1 MIATNQHSN
10 GVDSRARPAS
20 GEHASLDP
28 QRIFLTGGTGYIGG
42 RLGPLLLDAGH
53 ELVCLSRSRRKL
65 EARSWA
71 GREGVTIVEGDLEDS
86 VESLAEAMRGC
97 QSAYYLVHAMQSAK
111 GGYAE
116 RDKRYARAF
125 AQAAE
130 MAGVRHIVYL
140 GGLGELGDNLSEHL
154 RSRRQVEDELRSHKS
169 LVTVLR
175 AAMIIGSGSASF
187 EILRYLSERLPIMI
201 TPRWVRTEC
210 QPIAVRNVLEYLVAV
225 LDTPETHGRT
235 LDIGGPDVL
244 RYDDLIKI
252 TAEERGL
259 PRRIIVPVPVLTP
272 KLSSLWLHLVTPVS
286 AKIGRPLAEGLRNR
300 VVCRNDDAAKLMPT
314 RLLSCRE
321 AITRAIGKVDEA
333 QVETAW
339 SSAGVIPGDPD
350 WAGGTVFVD
359 RRECIAET
367 SPDCAFKAIAR
378 LGGGHGWY
386 SVNWLWQ
393 IRGLMDKM
401 IGGPGLRRGKREHE
415 KLAFGDA
422 LDFWRIIGIEPGR
435 RLTLL
440 AEMKLPGEAQLE
452 FVVEPVNE
460 RESRI
465 VQEARFKPKGLLGLA
480 YWYSVLPLHGIV
492 FSGMLSGI
500 CTTAERFDAARRAA
514 RAKLDAEKPAVVA
527 AASES
532 IPGQTARTGE

>member
-1 MIATNQHSN
+1 MIAPNHNTNAHAPRTDTPPS
-10 GVDSRARPAS
+10 DRPAS
-20 GEHASLDP
+20 GS

-42 RLGPLLLDAGH
+42 RLAPVLLDAGH
-53 ELVCLSRSRRKL
+53 ELVCLSRSRKKL
-65 EARSWA
+65 EGRTWARRA
-71 GREGVTIVEGDLEDS
+71 GVTIVEGDMDQPPER
-86 VESLAEAMRGC
+86 LAEAMRGC
-97 QSAYYLVHAMQSAK
+97 RTAYYLVHAMQSAK
-111 GGYAE
+111 GEYAD
-116 RDKRYARAF
+116 RDKRFARSF

-130 MAGVRHIVYL
+130 LAGVEHIVYL
-140 GGLGELGDNLSEHL
+140 GGLGELGDNLSRHL
-154 RSRRQVEDELRSHKS
+154 RSRREVEDELRAYKPV
-169 LVTVLR
+169 VTVLR

-210 QPIAVRNVLEYLVAV
+210 QPIAVRNVLEYLVAI
-225 LDTPETHGRT
+225 LDTPNAQGRT

-244 RYDDLIKI
+244 RYDELIRI

-259 PRRIIVPVPVLTP
+259 PRRIIVPVPVLSP
-272 KLSSLWLHLVTPVS
+272 KLSSLWLHFVTPVS
-286 AKIGRPLAEGLRNR
+286 TSIARPLAEGLRNR

-321 AITRAIGKVDEA
+321 AITRAIGKVDES

-350 WAGGTVFVD
+350 WAGGTTFVD
-359 RRECIAET
+359 RRERIAET
-367 SPDCAFKAIAR
+367 SPESAFKAIAR

-393 IRGLMDKM
+393 IRGFMDKLV
-401 IGGPGLRRGKREHE
+401 GGPGLRRGRRDHE
-415 KLAFGDA
+415 ELAFGDA
-422 LDFWRIIGIEPGR
+422 LDFWRIINIEPGR

-452 FVVEPVNE
+452 FLVEPVNDNQ
-460 RESRI
+460 SRI

-492 FSGMLSGI
+492 FSGMLGGI
-500 CTTAERFDAARRAA
+500 ATTAERFDAARREALAKIDPDAPPPIPAA
-514 RAKLDAEKPAVVA
+514 NDP
-527 AASES
+527 
-532 IPGQTARTGE
+532 IPGQTARIGE